1 MSEVVRLCRQIE
13 LECEAMR
20 LALYGYATVASHE
33 CIEQKYST
41 LGKYREDLERLVG
54 EEKANSIVAQTYAKV
69 MG

>member
-33 CIEQKYST
+33 LIEQKYNA
-41 LGKYREDLERLVG
+41 LRKCQEDLEQLVG
-54 EEKANSIVAQTYAKV
+54 KEEANCIVVQTYAKV
-69 MG
+69 VG